1 MKRRA
6 AIRTIIITSAGVVL
20 LPSCGSDDVQKAVE
34 LSKIKITGNQAKLL
48 ASLTQTIIPDTGAQ
62 EAKRGNP
69 DEFILMMVND
79 CASPDDQQK
88 FLTGLDEF
96 EKMVKERYG
105 KSFASLDD
113 AQKKE
118 LLTNLEDK
126 KGLPNAANEFYSHIK
141 GATVQFYTG
150 SENYMTTVMEYNII
164 PKRYKGCVPVAGT

>member
-6 AIRTIIITSAGVVL
+6 AIRTIIITSAGVAL

-34 LSKIKITGNQAKLL
+34 LSKIKITANQAKLL
-48 ASLTQTIIPDTGAQ
+48 ASLTETIIPFGTSTIEGHPA
-62 EAKRGNP
+62 
-69 DEFILMMVND
+69 EFILKMVND

-126 KGLPNAANEFYSHIK
+126 KGLPNTANEFYSHIK

-150 SENYMTTVMEYNII
+150 SEHYMTTVMEYNII
-164 PKRYKGCVPVAGT
+164 PKRYKGCVPVAGA